1 MAYLAQFWQLLL
13 VVLLLVLGYG
23 FGRLAERRHYRS
35 ILEREDELNDLI
47 VVACKTLP
55 DSLGTPRTQ
64 LVMGSVVV
72 SVDYFKRFVA
82 HLRMIFGGRVHT
94 YESLIDR
101 GRREAILRMQERARE
116 QGASMIFNM
125 RFETSSI
132 SKGSRQSVGSVE
144 VPLHNIPRFRSGNRD
159 RRILVGDAED
169 LNAQIRPNRLK
180 VVFQLGQDRTG
191 VGGCCCHD
199 EVIFR

>member
-1 MAYLAQFWQLLL
+1 MEVLAQFWQLLL

-35 ILEREDELNDLI
+35 ILKREDQLHDLMVI
-47 VVACKTLP
+47 SSKTLP
-55 DSLGTPRTQ
+55 DTLGAPRTE

-94 YESLIDR
+94 YESLLDR

-144 VPLHNIPRFRSGNRD
+144 VLAYGTAVIP
-159 RRILVGDAED
+159 
-169 LNAQIRPNRLK
+169 
-180 VVFQLGQDRTG
+180 
-191 VGGCCCHD
+191 
-199 EVIFR
+199 

>member
-1 MAYLAQFWQLLL
+1 MEVLTQFWQLLL

-35 ILEREDELNDLI
+35 ILKREDQLHDLMVI
-47 VVACKTLP
+47 SSKTLP
-55 DSLGTPRTQ
+55 DTLGAPRTE

-94 YESLIDR
+94 YESLLDR

-132 SKGSRQSVGSVE
+132 SKGGGQSVGSVE
-144 VPLHNIPRFRSGNRD
+144 VLAYGTAVIP
-159 RRILVGDAED
+159 
-169 LNAQIRPNRLK
+169 
-180 VVFQLGQDRTG
+180 
-191 VGGCCCHD
+191 
-199 EVIFR
+199 

>member
-13 VVLLLVLGYG
+13 VLLLLVLGYG

-35 ILEREDELNDLI
+35 ILKREDVLNDLI
-47 VVACKTLP
+47 VVTCKTLP
-55 DSLGTPRTQ
+55 DSLGAPRTE
-64 LVMGSVVV
+64 LVMGNVVV

-82 HLRMIFGGRVHT
+82 HLRMVFGGRVHT

-132 SKGSRQSVGSVE
+132 SKGSQQSVGSVE
-144 VPLHNIPRFRSGNRD
+144 VLAYGTAVIP
-159 RRILVGDAED
+159 
-169 LNAQIRPNRLK
+169 
-180 VVFQLGQDRTG
+180 
-191 VGGCCCHD
+191 
-199 EVIFR
+199 